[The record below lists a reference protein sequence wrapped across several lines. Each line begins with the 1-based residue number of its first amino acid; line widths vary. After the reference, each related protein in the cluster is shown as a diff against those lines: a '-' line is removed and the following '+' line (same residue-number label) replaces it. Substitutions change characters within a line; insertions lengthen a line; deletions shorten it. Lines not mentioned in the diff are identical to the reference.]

1 MSGMTLIDE
10 LRADHRLIER
20 VVGAF
25 ATHVARRLAGA
36 LDLADTA
43 RFFTFFRAF
52 VGGYHHDREERA
64 LFPALTGALELPG
77 DRGPVPAMIGQH
89 HELAGLLDALEPLLV
104 EAAIGPEARAPI
116 AALTRRYTHGLWS
129 HIDAEDSVLFP
140 ESEARLVRAG
150 MRELGGRTMTPA
162 EEVARE
168 DAERL
173 VAAYPP
179 TEDPTA
185 VRGEGCVICPS
196 YGVTCDG
203 LERAW
208 WTESEWDELDEHMK
222 E

>member
-1 MSGMTLIDE
+1 MSAMRLIDE

-25 ATHVARRLAGA
+25 ATYVARRLAGA
-36 LDLADTA
+36 AGPDDAA
-43 RFFTFFRAF
+43 RFLAFFRAF

-64 LFPALTGALELPG
+64 LFPALVGTLELPA
-77 DRGPVPAMIGQH
+77 DRGPVAAMTDQH
-89 HELAGLLDALEPLLV
+89 HELAGLLDALEPLLPR
-104 EAAIGPEARAPI
+104 ASSDADARARI
-116 AALTRRYTHGLWS
+116 ETLARRYTHGLWS

-140 ESEARLVRAG
+140 ESEARLVRVG
-150 MRELGGRTMTPA
+150 LGGLEGRAPTPDEHA
-162 EEVARE
+162 ARA

-185 VRGEGCVICPS
+185 MRGEGCVICPS

-203 LERAW
+203 LEREW
-208 WTESEWDELDEHMK
+208 WTESEWEELDEHMK